1 METITLQLIKDTL
14 SKNAFQSESV
24 PQIHIGRYIVDIENE
39 MPETEGWVRRP
50 LGLGGPMALIL
61 RSKNHLFRD
70 ASISLQRMLLR
81 EAVTEAQ
88 NSSLSVLKGRKW
100 PLRRVSEA
108 IVSCLLSKVPEGQTC
123 AWNEM
128 CFAAI
133 CEMENIQIILVNV
146 EKQEISFAPRDISL
160 WKRDNNIYAMSTCGQ
175 WLFAPV
181 NIESESE
188 AWPAKEMGELLST
201 MEDAKWKIN
210 WPIADGTMESLR
222 EILEE
227 AGLVVEGRLKKD
239 ELARRAGRTN
249 AIRLLSKWFLE
260 K

>member
-1 METITLQLIKDTL
+1 METITLQSIKDAL

-24 PQIHIGRYIVDIENE
+24 PQIHIGRYIVDIDNE

-61 RSKNHLFRD
+61 RSKNHLFRG
-70 ASISLQRMLLR
+70 ASVSLQKVLLR

-88 NSSLSVLKGRKW
+88 NSSPSVLKGRKW

-108 IVSCLLSKVPEGQTC
+108 LASCLSSKVPEGQTC

-146 EKQEISFAPRDISL
+146 EKQEISFAPTDLSL
-160 WKRDNNIYAMSTCGQ
+160 WKRDNDIYAMSTCGQ

-181 NIESESE
+181 NAETESE
-188 AWPAKEMGELLST
+188 AWPAKEIGGWLSK
-201 MEDAKWKIN
+201 MEDAKWKIS
-210 WPIADGTMESLR
+210 WPIADGTMEELR
-222 EILEE
+222 TTLED
-227 AGLVVEGRLKKD
+227 AGLAVEGRLKKD

-249 AIRLLSKWFLE
+249 AVRLLSKWFLE